1 MYILGTVHSKKL
13 NKKLAIITTI
23 NISISGII
31 TVRKR
36 QEAWTTKVGNGWFQK
51 AYYLEMGM
59 AQIYNGWKKKLE
71 K

>member
-1 MYILGTVHSKKL
+1 MYVYTWHSTQQKAQQ
-13 NKKLAIITTI
+13 KLAIITTI

-51 AYYLEMGM
+51 AYYLEMG
-59 AQIYNGWKKKLE
+59 NGTNL
-71 K
+71 